1 MESSIRRINRYRG
14 KGVSASSPQL
24 LMALATA
31 KAAVLIRGRDMPR
44 SYAPINIRPISEL
57 RGDLLLRAPLPF
69 DPPVTL
75 ACQHGF

>member
-44 SYAPINIRPISEL
+44 HMRPSTFGRFLSFPEIYCYGRHRLLIR
-57 RGDLLLRAPLPF
+57 
-69 DPPVTL
+69 
-75 ACQHGF
+75 Q